1 MFILAERKQRRLARL
16 LFLIGCLTPT
26 LVVAAW
32 SVYRQTS
39 TEADRYSAT
48 LSASLGTQ
56 VIIERVWHPRP
67 RLTILDRLICRD
79 PVTGSTWARVGQVRI
94 DRRGET
100 PDIELVQAEFI
111 VEEPDSLA
119 NMIAR
124 SLPSHSIHRLAST
137 LHAQRMTIHW
147 ESAGQLSDLPLAMTV
162 EQLRVTAA
170 DAETVEV
177 AGLLNDPTPIAPG
190 SQASRTTHFTL
201 TCSRGQSASTLS
213 QPTQPSSIAAT
224 AGSPVAVQPAP
235 MPNVLTS
242 RRPTCTL
249 TLKTQSGPLPVYL
262 FAPQLA
268 RQLGPSARFQG
279 TIQTAWA
286 GRHQELTVHGHFTD
300 WNLQRGT
307 RDWSHHGLWGLAQ
320 LELEDCRVTN
330 GRLTQARGRLQI
342 AQAEASQILVDRLA
356 MFWHGTLSRQSRRTA
371 EPTRPMNA
379 VTGTGPGTDT
389 GTGTDTEPAADSTA
403 EEQLEDPVGPAAD
416 DRPSLVWDFEI
427 DTRRSLVRVDSAG
440 SVQVR
445 DQSTDSLT
453 LAGTLER
460 PLAAWVRL
468 MLPPTDDGLPATA
481 QTLPYLQHLEWPA
494 HETTLAPLP
503 STSVA
508 EPTGQR
514 PASPERSETPPP
526 TPVVRLRGAGT
537 WK

>member
-16 LFLIGCLTPT
+16 LFLLGCLTPT

-39 TEADRYSAT
+39 TEADRYGAT

-100 PDIELVQAEFI
+100 PDIELVQAELI

-124 SLPSHSIHRLAST
+124 SLPSHSIHRLASN

-177 AGLLNDPTPIAPG
+177 AGQLNDPTPIAPG
-190 SQASRTTHFTL
+190 SQASRTTHFSL
-201 TCSRGQSASTLS
+201 TCSRGHSASTLT

-224 AGSPVAVQPAP
+224 AGSSVADQPAP

-286 GRHQELTVHGHFTD
+286 GRHQELTVHGQFTD
-300 WNLQRGT
+300 WNLQRAT
-307 RDWSHHGLWGLAQ
+307 RDWSHHGLWGLGQ
-320 LELEDCRVTN
+320 LELEDCHVIN
-330 GRLTQARGRLQI
+330 DRLTQARGRLQI

-356 MFWHGTLSRQSRRTA
+356 TFWNGSLSRQPRRTA
-371 EPTRPMNA
+371 
-379 VTGTGPGTDT
+379 
-389 GTGTDTEPAADSTA
+389 EPAADSTP
-403 EEQLEDPVGPAAD
+403 EQTFEDVVGPAAD

-445 DQSTDSLT
+445 DQPADSLT

-494 HETTLAPLP
+494 HEATMAPLP

-514 PASPERSETPPP
+514 AAAPQGSETPPP